1 VEIKNPNWFAPVFIV
16 IWSTG
21 FMIAKYG
28 MPYSEPM
35 TFLALRFFGV
45 LVILFPFV
53 MWFKAPWP
61 SWRQVKHI
69 AVAGALIQFI
79 YLGGVWLSVRQGMP
93 AGLSALI
100 VGLQPILTAVFA
112 SFLAEKVS
120 RNQWV
125 GLMLGLLGVFLVVY
139 AKIDTAGV
147 SLMNLLFNL
156 VALIAITGGTMYQKK
171 FCPQFDLRTGSMIQ
185 FATSAILATIGA
197 FVFETRQIN
206 WTLPMIGA
214 LVWGIV
220 CISIGA
226 MTLLFLLIQKGNA
239 TKVSSLMYLTP
250 PTTALMAWVLFDEKL
265 SFLIMIGTFITMIGV
280 LIVNQNISLQ
290 KLKGLLFRV

>member
-1 VEIKNPNWFAPVFIV
+1 MEIKNPNWFAPVFII

-21 FMIAKYG
+21 FIIAKYG

-35 TFLALRFFGV
+35 TFLALRFTGV
-45 LVILFPFV
+45 LLILVPFIL
-53 MWFKAPWP
+53 WFKAPWP
-61 SWRQVKHI
+61 TWKQARHL
-69 AVAGALIQFI
+69 AVAGALIQFF
-79 YLGGVWLSVRQGMP
+79 YLGGVWMSVRQGMP

-120 RNQWV
+120 RTQWV

-147 SLMNLLFNL
+147 SVMNLLFNA

-171 FCPQFDLRTGSMIQ
+171 FCPQFDLRTGSTIQ
-185 FATSAILATIGA
+185 FATSALLATIGA
-197 FVFETRQIN
+197 FLFETRQID
-206 WTLPMIGA
+206 WTVSMIGA

-265 SFLIMIGTFITMIGV
+265 SILIIIGTFITMLGV

-290 KLKGLLFRV
+290 NLKRILFRV

>member
-1 VEIKNPNWFAPVFIV
+1 MEIKNPNWFAPVFII

-21 FMIAKYG
+21 FVIAKYG

-35 TFLALRFFGV
+35 TFLALRFTGV
-45 LVILFPFV
+45 LVILVPFIL
-53 MWFKAPWP
+53 WFKAPWP
-61 SWRQVKHI
+61 AWQQVKHI
-69 AVAGALIQFI
+69 AVAGALIQFV
-79 YLGGVWLSVRQGMP
+79 YLGGVWMSVRHGMP

-112 SFLAEKVS
+112 SCLAEKVS
-120 RNQWV
+120 RNQWI
-125 GLMLGLLGVFLVVY
+125 GLLLGLFGVFLVVY

-147 SLMNLLFNL
+147 SMMNLLFNV

-171 FCPQFDLRTGSMIQ
+171 FCPQFDLRTGSTIQ
-185 FATSAILATIGA
+185 FATSAVLASIGA
-197 FVFETRQIN
+197 FLFETRQID
-206 WTLPMIGA
+206 WTVSMIGA

-250 PTTALMAWVLFDEKL
+250 PTTALMAWILFDEKL
-265 SFLIMIGTFITMIGV
+265 SILIMIGTLITMLGV

-290 KLKGLLFRV
+290 KLKRMILSV